1 MNQRTQGSRLQ
12 AAGWA
17 SAFALLLSGCG
28 SIPDLKPFA
37 DATQAVRSGVVSVG
51 SEFASAIPAD
61 MRCSGSGPSAPLCR
75 VKFSDA
81 WKPRVDALGAIG
93 DYSDGL
99 AQVAAAGRDGA
110 ARAEQVVG
118 SATTLLT
125 TVGAVVPGAIASV
138 ATKGLAE
145 LAKARALR
153 SMSEAIEAV
162 HPPVKELFEALDADL
177 ATLDRTGQEIA
188 VGTAALADADDKA
201 QVGAAVAR
209 AGGAAGALR
218 SVISNDHTALRV
230 AVENLATVR
239 AGKPVAGGC
248 ATEPDCVQQ
257 LQAIDRRLAENR
269 RHLAVVEA
277 DLEGLRKA
285 YAPTQAKK
293 DAARTQAAQLRRTI
307 VELRSALDSWL
318 VVHRSL
324 ASDVRR
330 GLQPNVR
337 QLVATAEE
345 IRKLLDDMRKAP

>member
-218 SVISNDHTALRV
+218 SVRPACRGRESRDG
-230 AVENLATVR
+230 
-239 AGKPVAGGC
+239 AGRQAGR
-248 ATEPDCVQQ
+248 
-257 LQAIDRRLAENR
+257 RRLRHRTGLRPAAPGDRPAPR
-269 RHLAVVEA
+269 REPAPPRGGRGRSGGPQ
-277 DLEGLRKA
+277 EGLRSDSGEEGCGA
-285 YAPTQAKK
+285 HAGGP
-293 DAARTQAAQLRRTI
+293 AAQDHRR
-307 VELRSALDSWL
+307 A
-318 VVHRSL
+318 
-324 ASDVRR
+324 A
-330 GLQPNVR
+330 QCAR
-337 QLVATAEE
+337 QLACRAPFARERRAPRPAAERAPARRHGRRDPQTAG
-345 IRKLLDDMRKAP
+345 